1 MRNSS
6 NAPSPCADVAQQPL
20 GSYLI
25 EAGLLTTAQVDVALN
40 DQRLTG
46 MRFGE
51 VLTARGWVKE
61 QTVEFFVQ
69 KVMVPERQSVAQSQ
83 RLQALEQLQVQL
95 QKEAQEQAR
104 KQAQKQDSEEVQSH
118 SYADSMVTR
127 SRPSPKPPMQQS
139 VTRRDLPISKP
150 LPSLPSK
157 DDDVSWAG

>member
-6 NAPSPCADVAQQPL
+6 NAPSTCCADAAQQPL

-25 EAGLLTTAQVDVALN
+25 EAGLLTMAQVDVALN

-51 VLTARGWVKE
+51 VLAARGWVKE

-69 KVMVPERQSVAQSQ
+69 KVMVPERQSAAQSQ
-83 RLQALEQLQVQL
+83 RLQALEQLQLQVQA

-104 KQAQKQDSEEVQSH
+104 KGNPEPVQSH

-127 SRPSPKPPMQQS
+127 SRPSPPPSTQQ
-139 VTRRDLPISKP
+139 VLTRRDLPISKP
-150 LPSLPSK
+150 LPSLPST